1 MTDKFPFNR
10 FFRSTGTSQQGESPP
25 LPQKGPA
32 EHSPKNLQNG
42 PKEKVPKPHFSL
54 GLDLNPTKDDLMST
68 VESKYIEHIEQ
79 SKNNEI
85 SIDPDKTFDSFVVGP
100 SNGLSFAAAR
110 AVAQSPGKEGKY
122 PCLYL
127 YGHSG
132 LGKTHLLQ
140 AIANGISESHPQK
153 AVCLI
158 STREFMKGM
167 IDAIKDKRLSE
178 FQKHYCENV
187 DVLMIDDIH
196 ELKNKTSTQ
205 EEFFH
210 IFNKLHSQGKQLVF
224 TSDKAPKE
232 IDGIEERVITR
243 LQWGLVTDIQRPDLE
258 TRMAILKKK
267 ALAIDFFLPD
277 DVLYLVASSVKTSI
291 RELEG
296 SLIKLSASASV
307 MNIEI
312 DAETTREL
320 LRLAPPDESESITLE
335 QISKSVSQYYRIPL
349 ADLRSKSRNKDIVK
363 ARHVAWYLSKKLIN
377 ATFKEIAQYYGGR
390 DHSSVIHGINKMEE
404 QVKADT
410 SMEKDLSF
418 LEGHI

>member
-10 FFRSTGTSQQGESPP
+10 FFRSSDSSHKKIL
-25 LPQKGPA
+25 LPRNKALETRPEGPQDQD
-32 EHSPKNLQNG
+32 SDKT
-42 PKEKVPKPHFSL
+42 KTPHFTLDL
-54 GLDLNPTKDDLMST
+54 GLSPTKDDLMST

-79 SKNNEI
+79 SRTNEI
-85 SIDPDKTFDSFVVGP
+85 SVDPGKTFDTFVVGP
-100 SNGLSFAAAR
+100 SNNLTFAAAR

-122 PCLYL
+122 PCLYI
-127 YGHSG
+127 YSSSG

-140 AIANGISESHPQK
+140 AMANGILESHPEK

-158 STREFMKGM
+158 SAREFMKEM
-167 IDAIKDKRLSE
+167 IDAIKDKKLSE
-178 FQKHYCENV
+178 FQRHYCENV

-210 IFNKLHSQGKQLVF
+210 VFNELRSQGKQLVF

-267 ALAIDFFLPD
+267 ALSIDFFLPD

-296 SLIKLSASASV
+296 SLIKLSASANV
-307 MNIEI
+307 MGMEI
-312 DAETTREL
+312 DVETTREL
-320 LRLAPPDESESITLE
+320 LRLAPPDESHSINLE
-335 QISKSVSQYYRIPL
+335 QIAKSISQYYRIPL

-363 ARHVAWYLSKKLIN
+363 ARHMAWYLSKKLIN

-390 DHSSVIHGINKMEE
+390 DHSSIIHGINKMEE
-404 QVKADT
+404 QVKTDA
-410 SMEKDLSF
+410 SMKKDSSF